1 MRWAKHISRKNGRR
15 ERARG
20 CARGEVRRECSLGTM
35 LRLLLL
41 LCVCSTAA
49 LVLRG
54 PGPAPRTFRTG
65 RPIMGARKPGVS
77 TPEDLAAF
85 VAAAGD
91 KLIVLDVRNPD
102 FEKEPGKP

>member
-1 MRWAKHISRKNGRR
+1 M
-15 ERARG
+15 
-20 CARGEVRRECSLGTM
+20 GTM